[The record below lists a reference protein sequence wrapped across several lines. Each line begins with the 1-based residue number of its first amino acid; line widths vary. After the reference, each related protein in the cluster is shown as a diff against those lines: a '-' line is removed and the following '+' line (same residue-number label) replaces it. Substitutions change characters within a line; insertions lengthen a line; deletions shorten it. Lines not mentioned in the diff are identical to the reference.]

1 MSDTVI
7 QVEGLSKR
15 YRLGRSGT
23 HADLRESVSH
33 WLGRLSPRNW
43 RKPGDMQDKHGADGV
58 SESTKGESEKAF
70 WALRDVNFTV
80 PRGQVLGIIGRNG
93 AGKSTLLK
101 ILSRITSPTHG
112 QITIDGRVGS
122 LLEVGT
128 GFHPELTGRENI
140 FLNGAVLGM
149 SQREVKRKFDAIV
162 DFAGV
167 EKFLDTPVKRY
178 SSGMYVRL
186 AFAVAAHLEPEV
198 LIVDE
203 VLAVGDAA
211 FQARC
216 LGRMREVAG
225 NGRTV
230 LFVSHN
236 MRAVLSLCQRAIVL
250 QAGRVLCDGLAD
262 DCVKAYLGTDT
273 GESDYGQLAEKVAQ
287 LPLHPAFQLHKV
299 DVYQHDRPTLLV
311 GNGQPVTVE
320 VEYEVRQPLT
330 GLRVYFDVCDEWG
343 DILIRSFHDEHQAQ
357 VPVTLPGRYRSQATI
372 PANLLAPRAYALTV
386 RGSLHEGGTLT
397 GPGVSFELH
406 VQPTSGVDRAYAGG
420 RTISKLQPLIDW
432 QTTGAAA

>member
-7 QVEGLSKR
+7 QVDGLSKR

-23 HADLRESVSH
+23 HADLRETLTH
-33 WLGRLSPRNW
+33 WLGRCMPGKQVRHQNNGAVAEKDASRN
-43 RKPGDMQDKHGADGV
+43 QD
-58 SESTKGESEKAF
+58 F
-70 WALRDVNFTV
+70 WALQDVSFSV
-80 PRGQVLGIIGRNG
+80 PRGQVLGIIGCNG

-101 ILSRITSPTHG
+101 ILSRITSPTKG
-112 QITIDGRVGS
+112 QVTIDGRVGS

-140 FLNGAVLGM
+140 YLNGAVLGM
-149 SQREVKRKFDAIV
+149 SRAEVKRKFDQIV

-167 EKFLDTPVKRY
+167 ERFLDTPVKRY

-225 NGRTV
+225 HGRTV

-250 QAGRVLCDGLAD
+250 QAGHMISDASADESVRV
-262 DCVKAYLGTDT
+262 YLGTDT
-273 GESDYGQLAEKVAQ
+273 GESDYGQLVDKVAA
-287 LPLHPAFQLHKV
+287 LPAHTDFALHRL
-299 DVYQHDRPTLLV
+299 DVYQQGQPTLLV
-311 GNGQPVTVE
+311 GNGLPVTVE
-320 VEYEVRQPLT
+320 VEYEVKQPLT
-330 GLRVYFDVCDEWG
+330 GLRVYFDLCDEWG
-343 DILIRSFHDEHQAQ
+343 DILIRSFHDEHAAQ
-357 VPVTLPGRYRSQATI
+357 VAVTMPGRYRSQATI
-372 PANLLAPRAYALTV
+372 PANLLAPRAYAMTV

-397 GPGVSFELH
+397 GPGVTFELH
-406 VQPTSGVDRAYAGG
+406 VQPTSGIDRAYAGG
-420 RTISKLQPLIDW
+420 RTISKLQPFIHW
-432 QTTGAAA
+432 QTLGAAA